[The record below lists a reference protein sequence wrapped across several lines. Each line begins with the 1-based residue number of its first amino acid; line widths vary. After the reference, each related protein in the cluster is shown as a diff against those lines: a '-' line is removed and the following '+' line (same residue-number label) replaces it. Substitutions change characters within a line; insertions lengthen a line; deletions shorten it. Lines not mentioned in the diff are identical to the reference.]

1 MKNKVK
7 SAGFYK
13 SDYDGNISL
22 LEIVLEGELE
32 DIIDEF
38 DILKLDQYDIT
49 SEKQFSKII
58 KLLQDSR
65 YYTEEEID
73 DIIYLLAKEAE

>member
-1 MKNKVK
+1 MKSKVK

-13 SDYDGNISL
+13 SDYDGHISL

-38 DILKLDQYDIT
+38 DYLKLMQYDI
-49 SEKQFSKII
+49 KRDNQFSKII
-58 KLLQDSR
+58 KLLKDSD

-73 DIIYLLAKEAE
+73 DIIYLLAKEVE

>member
-1 MKNKVK
+1 MKSKVK

-38 DILKLDQYDIT
+38 DYLKLMQYDI
-49 SEKQFSKII
+49 KRDNQFSKII
-58 KLLQDSR
+58 KLLKDSC